1 MIGMFIRRHAAGFVV
16 AGTLAVSVLP
26 GLVPTLMAQAR
37 GGPAVEQPGAQL
49 LDQLRA
55 DPSQDEEAGLATDF
69 GRVIDAA
76 LALPVATV
84 LGAALA
90 LRPRRRGTP
99 KRSPPIVQTQIIL
112 AVIGALVMLVVG
124 TSLARAFGVV
134 GAAGL
139 VRYRARVQDPK
150 DAGVMLSTL
159 AIGLASGVGLY
170 FVAVFAAAFILAV
183 LWAIESFEPEASKFF
198 ILKMATKH
206 ARGIPSQVEDLL
218 RRQRA
223 GFELRTSSEEE
234 LSYEVRL
241 PTSRGTDRITK
252 ALLQIQG
259 ATAVEWD
266 EEKKKQAEEIA

>member
-1 MIGMFIRRHAAGFVV
+1 MRAQLHWRMAWCALAA
-16 AGTLAVSVLP
+16 AALAVLAVPAGPLFAQTPAAVQPSAQLP
-26 GLVPTLMAQAR
+26 GQ
-37 GGPAVEQPGAQL
+37 PANATAEAEVE
-49 LDQLRA
+49 
-55 DPSQDEEAGLATDF
+55 TDIA
-69 GRVIDAA
+69 RVIDAA
-76 LALPVATV
+76 RALPIATA

-99 KRSPPIVQTQIIL
+99 KRSAPIVQTQIIL

-170 FVAVFAAAFILAV
+170 FVAAFAAAFIVAV
-183 LWAIESFEPEASKFF
+183 LWVIESFEPEAAKFF
-198 ILKMATKH
+198 LLKVATKH
-206 ARGIPSQVEDLL
+206 ARTVQPQVEAVLQ
-218 RRQRA
+218 RYRA
-223 GFELRTSSEEE
+223 GYEMRTSSEEE

-241 PTSRGTDRITK
+241 PASRGTDRLTK
-252 ALLQIQG
+252 ALVQIDG
-259 ATAVEWD
+259 ATGIDWE
-266 EEKKKQAEEIA
+266 EEKKKPPEQVV